1 MLVVS
6 NVHKKRLN
14 KVETLMSGF
23 DKLNQN
29 RSSITAVTHVD
40 NSARVQAVSKNT
52 NTKFYRLIKEFKRIT
67 GVPVLI
73 NTSFNIR
80 GEPIVSSPEDALR
93 CFFGTNLDILVCSNY
108 IIEKNKNLKFQ
119 NKNYKSNFKLD

>member
-1 MLVVS
+1 
-6 NVHKKRLN
+6 
-14 KVETLMSGF
+14 
-23 DKLNQN
+23 
-29 RSSITAVTHVD
+29 
-40 NSARVQAVSKNT
+40 
-52 NTKFYRLIKEFKRIT
+52 
-67 GVPVLI
+67 LI